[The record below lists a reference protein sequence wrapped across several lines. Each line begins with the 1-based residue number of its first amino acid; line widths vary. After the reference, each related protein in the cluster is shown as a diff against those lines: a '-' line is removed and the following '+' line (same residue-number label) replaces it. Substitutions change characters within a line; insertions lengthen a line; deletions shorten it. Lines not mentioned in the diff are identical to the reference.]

1 VNGAG
6 RVPGVRDARQ
16 RDAADALRAHFD
28 QYRED
33 VFFARQVQV
42 LFEDQWFHW
51 VTGRALN
58 DLIGRGEISDEVRTM
73 STGQP
78 IHLLWHPKYRYYR
91 RKADQLVRL
100 VEEYSD
106 PSVGGAIGLNG
117 EALLLEGF
125 AKRRF
130 LMAGRNTRT
139 YEGRTWTDTAH
150 DLDFIFERDGAAYG
164 VEVKNTLGYMEHKE
178 L

>member
-1 VNGAG
+1 
-6 RVPGVRDARQ
+6 
-16 RDAADALRAHFD
+16 
-28 QYRED
+28 
-33 VFFARQVQV
+33 
-42 LFEDQWFHW
+42 
-51 VTGRALN
+51 
-58 DLIGRGEISDEVRTM
+58 
-73 STGQP
+73 
-78 IHLLWHPKYRYYR
+78 
-91 RKADQLVRL
+91 VRL

-106 PSVGGAIGLNG
+106 PNVGGALGLNG